1 MAGIE
6 PASSAWKAEVIATI
20 RHPQAYTFPGHGL
33 TDFLGLFQGVL
44 FTSIYTPIVKMALYS
59 LLCNAVISR
68 PGVDYDIHPC
78 MSPCGPHFVR
88 SNVLSLGHP
97 GLTKNPGI
105 CHPGQIRSAGKY
117 ATGIFPVSASPR
129 RFLSNQWTKSKPR
142 IQLLNRAPGCSV

>member
-20 RHPQAYTFPGHGL
+20 RHPQANTFPGHGL
-33 TDFLGLFQGVL
+33 TDFLGLFQRFQSISIFTLLSKYGAILLSLIPRYFHVL
-44 FTSIYTPIVKMALYS
+44 
-59 LLCNAVISR
+59 
-68 PGVDYDIHPC
+68 GVDYDIHPC
-78 MSPCGPHFVR
+78 MSPCGPAYGC

-117 ATGIFPVSASPR
+117 ATGIFTFSAPPWHFCRTSGPNPNPA
-129 RFLSNQWTKSKPR
+129 FN
-142 IQLLNRAPGCSV
+142 C